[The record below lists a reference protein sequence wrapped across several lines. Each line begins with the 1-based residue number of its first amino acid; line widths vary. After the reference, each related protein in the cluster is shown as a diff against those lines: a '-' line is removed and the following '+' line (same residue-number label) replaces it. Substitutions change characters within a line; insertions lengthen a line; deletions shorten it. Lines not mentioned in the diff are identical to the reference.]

1 MAGRRLL
8 LGVDGG
14 NSKTHLALA
23 DDAGTLI
30 VAVAGPTAS
39 HQQVGM
45 ERGMARLV
53 AMAEA
58 AAGHAGLDVERRP
71 LVDAAALC
79 VAGADL
85 PNDVRRLQA
94 AIAQSGLARKASV
107 HNDAFAPLRAGA
119 PRGWG
124 VAVICGAGVNCVGIA
139 PDGRVAAF
147 PALGDIS
154 GDWGGGSS
162 VGMAGLQA
170 AIRARDGRG
179 PRTSLERVVPAHFGM
194 RRPVDVT
201 LALYRHRLGNDR
213 LRELSPIVFRAA
225 AGGDSVARSI
235 LDRLGDELAV
245 MAIAIIRRL
254 RLVSRDVDVVLAGGL
269 FEARDEALVE
279 RIRRGVQSVARQASV
294 RPLDRPPVLGA
305 LLLAL
310 DEVGGGSRQAE
321 ERLRS
326 AHFDL
331 RPVRV
336 P

>member
-23 DDAGTLI
+23 DDAGTLLA
-30 VAVAGPTAS
+30 AVAGPTAS

-45 ERGMARLV
+45 ERGIARLV

-58 AAGHAGLDVERRP
+58 AAGRAGLDPARRP

-85 PNDVRRLQA
+85 PSDVRRLRA
-94 AIAQSGLARKASV
+94 AMATSGLARRASV

-119 PRGWG
+119 TRGWG
-124 VAVICGAGVNCVGIA
+124 VALISGAGVNCVGVA
-139 PDGRVAAF
+139 PDGRIASF
-147 PALGDIS
+147 PALGEIS
-154 GDWGGGSS
+154 GDWGGGSG

-179 PRTSLERVVPAHFGM
+179 PRTALERLVPAYFGM

-201 LALYRHRLGNDR
+201 LALYRKKIGIAR
-213 LRELSPIVFRAA
+213 LRELAPVVFRSAA
-225 AGGDSVARSI
+225 EGDSVARGI

-254 RLVSRDVDVVLAGGL
+254 RLVGRDVDVVLAGGM

-279 RIRRGVQSVARQASV
+279 RIAVGVRAVAPRAWV

-310 DEVGGGSRQAE
+310 DAVGGSRRAE
-321 ERLRS
+321 DRLRS
-326 AHFDL
+326 STIDPE
-331 RPVRV
+331 PVTLE
-336 P
+336 

>member
-23 DDAGTLI
+23 DATGTLLA
-30 VAVAGPTAS
+30 AVAGPTAS

-45 ERGMARLV
+45 ERAMARLV

-58 AAGHAGLDVERRP
+58 AAGRAGLDAGRRP
-71 LVDAAALC
+71 LVHAAALC

-85 PNDVRRLQA
+85 PSDVRRLRA
-94 AIAQSGLARKASV
+94 AVVETGLARDATV
-107 HNDAFAPLRAGA
+107 HNDALAPLRAGA

-124 VAVICGAGVNCVGIA
+124 VAVICGAGVNCIGVA

-154 GDWGGGSS
+154 GDWGGGSA

-179 PRTSLERVVPAHFGM
+179 PRTVLERVVPAHFGL

-201 LALYRHRLGNDR
+201 LALYRHRLGTDR
-213 LRELSPIVFRAA
+213 LRALSPVVFRAA
-225 AGGDSVARSI
+225 AEGDQVARGI

-254 RLVSRDVDVVLAGGL
+254 RLVGRDVDVVLAGGL
-269 FEARDEALVE
+269 FEARDEPLVE
-279 RIRRGVQSVARQASV
+279 RIAAGVHAVAPHASV

-305 LLLAL
+305 VLLAL
-310 DEVGGGSRQAE
+310 DAVGGSRRAE
-321 ERLRS
+321 ERLRD
-326 AHFDL
+326 ARLDL
-331 RPVRV
+331 VPVRIA
-336 P
+336 